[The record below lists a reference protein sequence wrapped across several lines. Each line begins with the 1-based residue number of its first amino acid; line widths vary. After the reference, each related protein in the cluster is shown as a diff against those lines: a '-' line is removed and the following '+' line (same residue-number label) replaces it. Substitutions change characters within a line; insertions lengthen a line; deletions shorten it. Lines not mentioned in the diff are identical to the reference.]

1 MGRGARHATMHRV
14 TKSQTQLKWLSM
26 QAHPHHWYCYL
37 LPRRESMV
45 LHTQQPQTTH
55 ISWPQFLWVKSPGI
69 AQLDPWQDWSQ
80 TVWQGWGLIWNLTGG
95 GSPFTLTED
104 VSKMDVLVVV
114 GLGPRFL
121 VGHLPTKGHLLP
133 QNQPGR
139 KRLQETKL
147 LCNVITHMLS
157 HHHGCIPLSRSKSQ
171 VLPTAQRCG
180 GRGWLHKGMNTRRW
194 GS

>member
-1 MGRGARHATMHRV
+1 MLQCIGSQRVRHNWNDLACKHIHTTGIVICCQEENQWSYTH
-14 TKSQTQLKWLSM
+14 SSLK
-26 QAHPHHWYCYL
+26 
-37 LPRRESMV
+37 
-45 LHTQQPQTTH
+45 LH
-55 ISWPQFLWVKSPGI
+55 IFLWPQFLWVKSPGI